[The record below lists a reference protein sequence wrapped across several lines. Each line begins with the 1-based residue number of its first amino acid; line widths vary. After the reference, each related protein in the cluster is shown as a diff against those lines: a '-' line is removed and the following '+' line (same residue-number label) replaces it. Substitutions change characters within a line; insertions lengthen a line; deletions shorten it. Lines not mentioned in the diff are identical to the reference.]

1 VGLAAATGRLQ
12 PIGWRHATG
21 KRQHR
26 YSARVEVEAQDSRVR
41 YSSRP
46 GLLTERAL

>member
-1 VGLAAATGRLQ
+1 LLEAELEWLKAAVYGR
-12 PIGWRHATG
+12 R
-21 KRQHR
+21 
-26 YSARVEVEAQDSRVR
+26 SARVEVEAQDSRVR